1 MSSTTPIIIKTKT
14 CQVCGNYEL
23 WSLDRGA
30 VERWQAGELIQ
41 DAFPHMSIDDR
52 EIMIS
57 GTHPECW
64 NKLFGEKEGEDE

>member
-14 CQVCGNYEL
+14 CKVCGNYEL

-41 DAFPHMSIDDR
+41 NAFPDMSINDR

-64 NKLFGEKEGEDE
+64 NKLFGEGDDE

>member
-1 MSSTTPIIIKTKT
+1 MNSTPIIVKTKP
-14 CQVCGNYEL
+14 CVVCGNYEL

-41 DAFPHMSIDDR
+41 DAFPDMSINDR

-64 NKLFGEKEGEDE
+64 NKLFGEEEGDDL

>member
-1 MSSTTPIIIKTKT
+1 
-14 CQVCGNYEL
+14 L

-30 VERWQAGELIQ
+30 VERWQAGENIQ
-41 DAFPHMSIDDR
+41 SVFPDMSLADR

-64 NKLFGEKEGEDE
+64 NKLFAEGEEVND